1 MADFALHLTAD
12 AARALRQAL
21 IEFHADADLRYAA
34 VLDESGVVLCEHGD
48 SAHRDHGETAAIA
61 TGSFFAAQTLAQR
74 LGESEFSGLHYEGS
88 QRHFFLAPLTA
99 ETILFCVF
107 ANETRIAIVRACA
120 RRSIPEL
127 KAALRRMID
136 APPEMADLSASRV
149 DTVPFSESSRR
160 F

>member
-1 MADFALHLTAD
+1 MADFALNLTAD

-21 IEFHADADLRYAA
+21 TDFHADADLRYAA
-34 VLDESGVVLCEHGD
+34 VIEESGVVLCEHGD
-48 SAHRDHGETAAIA
+48 PAHHDHGETAAIA
-61 TGSFFAAQTLAQR
+61 TGAFFAAQTLARR

-99 ETILFCVF
+99 QTILLCVF

-120 RRSIPEL
+120 RRAIIALS
-127 KAALRRMID
+127 AALRRMTD
-136 APPEMADLSASRV
+136 APPEIGDFSVSRIE
-149 DTVPFSESSRR
+149 TAPFSESSRR